1 MYHPTIE
8 PYPHLFMIYF
18 KKKNS
23 WEYITVIESYPNKYE
38 TLVQPLVPQEEKKI
52 SITSLPSSIHAVIAE
67 KWETDKEMVNIN
79 STQSWAGKMAQGGA
93 RFAAKPDTL
102 NLVPETHMVE
112 IETRLP
118 KVVLRPSHTPTHG
131 YTK

>member
-1 MYHPTIE
+1 MSYIPIFSWFT
-8 PYPHLFMIYF
+8 L
-18 KKKNS
+18 KKNS

-52 SITSLPSSIHAVIAE
+52 NITSLPSSIHAVIAE

-79 STQSWAGKMAQGGA
+79 STQSWARKMAQRGA
-93 RFAAKPDTL
+93 RFAAKPDNL
-102 NLVPETHMVE
+102 NLIPETHMVE

-118 KVVLRPSHTPTHG
+118 KVVLLPSHTPTHG